1 MKKIKYLLPI
11 LIILLTGCTNY
22 QELTDIAITTAIAVD
37 YSPETQEYSLTTQV
51 VNAVKQNDASSSN
64 EPTFINFYSKSS
76 SLTEAVDKIV
86 LESPRK
92 LYTAQTQVIIL
103 SKEIISNHLDE
114 VLDYFI
120 RNPEIRGE
128 TLVILA
134 PDKEDLQGITIQT
147 LLDNLSSSN
156 IISSLE
162 ESEKKGY
169 TTSIKLDDLL
179 DMYLNPYKE
188 IILPT
193 IYVEGNKNIGSEEEN
208 KTSTIYK
215 ETVKIGNI
223 SIFKDNTFLDN
234 LSLDNGK
241 YLNIIRGKLKNT
253 SLKLKY
259 KDGYI
264 VYELYDI
271 NSKLTPNTKSN
282 SITLTIKGKAK
293 SYEIITNTNIENTKE
308 TKDIQEYLNKS
319 LETNINTFFNNIRNK
334 YNTDIF
340 DFRDTYYKDNPK
352 YLKNNYNNWYED
364 IYPKLNFKVKS
375 KLELYEKGKIKEE
388 IKYVKENR

>member
-1 MKKIKYLLPI
+1 MKKIIYLLPI
-11 LIILLTGCTNY
+11 LLILLTGCQNY
-22 QELTDIAITTAIAVD
+22 KELTDIAITTAISVD
-37 YSPETQEYSLTTQV
+37 YSPETNEYLIITQV

-76 SLTEAVDKIV
+76 SLTEAIDKIV
-86 LESPRK
+86 LEAPRK
-92 LYTAQTQVIIL
+92 LYTAQTQIIIL
-103 SKEIISNHLDE
+103 SKEIINNHLTE
-114 VLDYFI
+114 TIDYFI
-120 RNPEIRGE
+120 RNPEVRGE
-128 TLVILA
+128 TLVLLA

-162 ESEKKGY
+162 EAEKKGY

-193 IYVEGNKNIGSEEEN
+193 VYVEGNTNIGSEEEN

-223 SIFKDNTFLDN
+223 AIFKDNNFLDY
-234 LSLDNGK
+234 LSLDDGK
-241 YLNIIRGKLKNT
+241 YLNIIRGKLKET
-253 SLKLKY
+253 PLKLKY
-259 KDGYI
+259 NEGYI
-264 VYELYDI
+264 VYDLYDI
-271 NSKLTPNTKSN
+271 NSKLTPDIKNNT
-282 SITLTIKGKAK
+282 ITLTIKGKAK
-293 SYEIITNTNIENTKE
+293 SYEIITNTDIENTKE
-308 TKDIQEYLNKS
+308 TKNIQKYLNNS
-319 LETNINTFFNNIRNK
+319 LEQNITIFFNNIKNN

-340 DFRDTYYKDNPK
+340 NFRDTYYKDNPK
-352 YLKNNYNNWYED
+352 YLKNNYNNWYKD
-364 IYPKLNFKVKS
+364 IYPRLNLKVNS
-375 KLELYEKGKIKEE
+375 KIELYEKGKIKEE

>member
-37 YSPETQEYSLTTQV
+37 YSPETNEYTLITQV
-51 VNAVKQNDASSSN
+51 VNAVKQDNASSSN
-64 EPTFINFYSKSS
+64 EPTFINFSSTSS
-76 SLTEAVDKIV
+76 SLTEAIDKIV

-223 SIFKDNTFLDN
+223 SIFKDNTFQDY

-241 YLNIIRGKLKNT
+241 YLNIIKGKLT
-253 SLKLKY
+253 DTPLKLPY

-271 NSKLTPNTKSN
+271 KSKLTPNTKSN

-308 TKDIQEYLNKS
+308 TKDIQEYLNRS
-319 LETNINTFFNNIRNK
+319 LENNITTFFNSIRNK

-340 DFRDTYYKDNPK
+340 NFRDTYYKDNPK
-352 YLKNNYNNWYED
+352 YLKNNYNNWYKD